1 MFVKTEVHSA
11 DEVYINK
18 VKNIHNEILSHY
30 NAVDNICRLCGDR
43 FKNHDELSTKQ
54 LNYNKQIC
62 FKCVRLQSYL
72 DLL

>member
-11 DEVYINK
+11 NEVYINK

-43 FKNHDELSTKQ
+43 FKNHEELSTKQ
-54 LNYNKQIC
+54 IE
-62 FKCVRLQSYL
+62 LQ
-72 DLL
+72 